1 MIALYFLELIFLTPQ
16 TSQPKLNI
24 LSETTFTS
32 TSSKEVKI
40 ISALSIVLLA
50 IIVGSVLLMNVS
62 GMALLTRLIIVGFIF
77 LAFLYF
83 FSISLKRIVIK
94 DDSLVLDK
102 NIGGERINL
111 QTISRTELLAFSN
124 LTTTY
129 GSKGIFGY
137 NGSLM
142 DDSKALVNDRSK
154 MVKIYTPDKNYII
167 SCDEPE
173 KLMAEIEK
181 RKE

>member
-1 MIALYFLELIFLTPQ
+1 M
-16 TSQPKLNI
+16 
-24 LSETTFTS
+24 SEIIFTS
-32 TSSKEVKI
+32 KSSKEVTI
-40 ISALSIVLLA
+40 ISTLSIVLLG
-50 IIVGSVLLMNVS
+50 IIIASVLLMNVS
-62 GMALLTRLIIVGFIF
+62 GMALLTRIIIVGFIF

-83 FSISLKRIVIK
+83 FSISLRRIVIK
-94 DDSLVLDK
+94 DDSIMLDK
-102 NIGGERINL
+102 NIGSEHIQL
-111 QTISRTELLAFSN
+111 KTVSRMELLAFSN

-142 DDSKALVNDRSK
+142 DDSKTLVNDRRK

-173 KLMAEIEK
+173 RLMAEFER
-181 RKE
+181 RK